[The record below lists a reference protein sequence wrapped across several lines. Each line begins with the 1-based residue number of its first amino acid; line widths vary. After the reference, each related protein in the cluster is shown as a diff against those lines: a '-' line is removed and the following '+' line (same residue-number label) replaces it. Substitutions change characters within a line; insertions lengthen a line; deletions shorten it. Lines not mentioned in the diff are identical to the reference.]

1 MSTILDALRRLEE
14 EDGSDNLKSE
24 TSASSKECA
33 SNSEPD
39 AILERPDAPAQ
50 GDPLRT
56 RILEEEAVAQAAL
69 LERGSA
75 ARATLE
81 SLRERLPVIAIG
93 LVLLVALGLTGTT
106 LYDRLGSS
114 PAPLASSAPE
124 IAANKVPSSSLSI
137 DVPEG
142 LTREVPPPQDLRP
155 APSASIARP
164 VSEGRLG
171 DDPRSLLVASPVARS
186 ERAPQ
191 VAGTTPS
198 NLKQGRPVAQLPSYV
213 EVASEEPLARA
224 AVTPTPSAALIPGA
238 AIRSK
243 EAAANHSVDR
253 ANSQAVAVHSPA
265 EDRASPAEDSGR
277 SESREPDKGA
287 VIPLIPAPN
296 NSVPPSTLASASRS
310 RADVKTSASSPSK
323 RPVTPT
329 TDRGEAT
336 PAEKK
341 VPVVESAASSS
352 TSAASSSTSSLSTSR
367 PASPPSS
374 ISASKFGS
382 ELTSEPARVEPRAP
396 SQASTPRESDVAQR
410 GSTRPSSRSLAASAT
425 RGDVELIDHRG
436 VPDVSIVRTSWHPD
450 ATRRSAR
457 VRLEESNE
465 LVTLREGDAVGSL
478 VVQEITPS
486 AVVFSAGAVEIRRRV
501 GQGG

>member
-14 EDGSDNLKSE
+14 EAGSDNLKSE

-39 AILERPDAPAQ
+39 AILERPDTPAQ

-75 ARATLE
+75 AGATLE

-124 IAANKVPSSSLSI
+124 IAANEVPSSSLSI
-137 DVPEG
+137 DVPER

-171 DDPRSLLVASPVARS
+171 DDPRSLLLASPVARS
-186 ERAPQ
+186 ESAPQ

-198 NLKQGRPVAQLPSYV
+198 SLKQGRPIAQLPSSV

-277 SESREPDKGA
+277 SETREPDKGA

-296 NSVPPSTLASASRS
+296 KSVPRSTLASASRS

-336 PAEKK
+336 PAEQK
-341 VPVVESAASSS
+341 VPVVESAASSR
-352 TSAASSSTSSLSTSR
+352 ASSLSTSR

-374 ISASKFGS
+374 KSASKFGS

-396 SQASTPRESDVAQR
+396 SQASTPRGSDVAQR
-410 GSTRPSSRSLAASAT
+410 GSTRPSSRPLAASAP

>member
-14 EDGSDNLKSE
+14 EDGSDNLKPA

-39 AILERPDAPAQ
+39 TIVERPDTPAQ
-50 GDPLRT
+50 ADPLRT

-75 ARATLE
+75 AGAMLE

-93 LVLLVALGLTGTT
+93 LVLLVGLGLTGTT

-114 PAPLASSAPE
+114 LAPLASSAPE
-124 IAANKVPSSSLSI
+124 MAANEIPSSSLSI
-137 DVPEG
+137 DVP
-142 LTREVPPPQDLRP
+142 QRP
-155 APSASIARP
+155 ASSASISRP
-164 VSEGRLG
+164 VSEGRLR
-171 DDPRSLLVASPVARS
+171 DDSLSDPRTLLVASPVARS

-191 VAGTTPS
+191 VAGATPS
-198 NLKQGRPVAQLPSYV
+198 NLKPGRPVAQLPSYV
-213 EVASEEPLARA
+213 EVASEEPFAKA

-243 EAAANHSVDR
+243 EAAANHSADR
-253 ANSQAVAVHSPA
+253 AKSQAVAVHLPA
-265 EDRASPAEDSGR
+265 EDRASPTEGSGR
-277 SESREPDKGA
+277 PESLEPGKGA
-287 VIPLIPAPN
+287 VIPSIDEPN
-296 NSVPPSTLASASRS
+296 KFVSRSTLASVSRS
-310 RADVKTSASSPSK
+310 RADVKTSSSSPPK
-323 RPVTPT
+323 RPATPT

-341 VPVVESAASSS
+341 VPVVESFASSKAS
-352 TSAASSSTSSLSTSR
+352 TLSTSR
-367 PASPPSS
+367 PASSPSLR
-374 ISASKFGS
+374 SASKFGS
-382 ELTSEPARVEPRAP
+382 ELTPEPARVEPPA
-396 SQASTPRESDVAQR
+396 SFQASTLREGDVAQR
-410 GSTRPSSRSLAASAT
+410 GSTRPSSRPLGASAT
-425 RGDVELIDHRG
+425 QGGVELIDHRG

-450 ATRRSAR
+450 APRRSAR
-457 VRLEESNE
+457 VRLEESNK